1 LLGTLLGLL
10 EPLGLSETLLLGKLE
25 ALLWRSLEAWRLFET
40 LLWRLEGMWLL
51 EALLGRSETVLGRSV
66 ARLLRR
72 LKAMSLL
79 EAWLRLPIAEL
90 LGRLESLLRGL
101 PVALL
106 WLAVAWL

>member
-72 LKAMSLL
+72 LKAMS
-79 EAWLRLPIAEL
+79 RLPIAEL